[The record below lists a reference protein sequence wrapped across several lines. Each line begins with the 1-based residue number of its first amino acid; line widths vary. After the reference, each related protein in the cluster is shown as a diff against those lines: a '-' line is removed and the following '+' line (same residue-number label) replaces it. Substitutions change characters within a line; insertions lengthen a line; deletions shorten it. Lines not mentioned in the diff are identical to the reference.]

1 MAKNKCP
8 ECPACLPG
16 WLVQF
21 GDLMSLLLCFFIL
34 LLSMATMDKKKVE
47 EYFEV
52 MKRSMG
58 FLEGAEDTAA
68 AEKEKLA
75 AEHMDATEAG
85 NEGDAGAGNDN
96 GEYIEALEEIAQAYN
111 EATDSQ
117 ETEDMVVV
125 TKNNNEYTMDIPA
138 SLMFGDGDYMIQNEQ
153 AIKFLTK
160 ISRVVRTM
168 EDKMDIEIGGHAS
181 VDETIKTGGIARDN
195 WDLSAL
201 RSISIVKEL
210 IKNKIEPARLKVS
223 AYGSYRPK
231 SDVGVENR
239 RVELRFVTT
248 DVKDSGLK
256 ESNFFDRVQD

>member
-34 LLSMATMDKKKVE
+34 LLSMATMDKKKAE
-47 EYFEV
+47 EYFDV
-52 MKRSMG
+52 MRRSMG

-68 AEKEKLA
+68 AEKEKQA
-75 AEHMDATEAG
+75 AEHMNASEAG

-96 GEYIEALEEIAQAYN
+96 GEYIEALDEIAQAYN
-111 EATDSQ
+111 EATDSK
-117 ETEDMVVV
+117 ETPDVIVVS
-125 TKNNNEYTMDIPA
+125 KDNNEYTMDIPA
-138 SLMFGDGDYMIQNEQ
+138 SLMFADGDYEIQGEE
-153 AIKFLTK
+153 ATKFLTK
-160 ISRVVRTM
+160 IARVIRTM
-168 EDKMDIEIGGHAS
+168 EDTMDIEIVGHS
-181 VDETIKTGGIARDN
+181 SIEETIKGGGIPRDT

-201 RSISIVKEL
+201 RSIAIVKEL

-231 SDVGVENR
+231 SDVGTENR
-239 RVELRFVTT
+239 RVELKFVTSN
-248 DVKDSGLK
+248 VKESGLK
-256 ESNFFDRVQD
+256 ESNFFDRVEN